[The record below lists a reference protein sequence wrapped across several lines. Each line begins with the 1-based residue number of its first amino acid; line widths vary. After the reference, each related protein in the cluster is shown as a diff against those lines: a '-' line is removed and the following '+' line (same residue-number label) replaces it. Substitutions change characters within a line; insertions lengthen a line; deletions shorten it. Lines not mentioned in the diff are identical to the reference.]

1 MKSFIIAWKDLKI
14 RLIDRRGFMMML
26 IMPLLLTAILGSALS
41 NIFDNGGLPKTVIG
55 YYQVGND
62 EFADVFQKDV
72 LQSKELKDDVKV
84 KIVNSQEELEDMLK
98 EKKIDVGIVIPN
110 KWSEQLQDGKL
121 KEPKVFI
128 DPSKDI
134 QAKIAES
141 MVRSFSE
148 RVQTVTVSTKSV
160 VTELANSQHSNVE
173 QVAKEVSGDLQT
185 VATSGADNI
194 EKGTIGKKTVVAMQ
208 YYAAAMLVMFLLYN
222 ITVGAK
228 SVVTEQRTETLARLF
243 STPTSSFS
251 ILFGKFLGTL
261 LFACIQFGIFIVATH
276 FMFHV
281 EWGGDLSQIVAVG
294 MSYAI
299 CVSGLSMLIAAFIRE
314 EKTADVMGGI
324 GIQILAILGGS
335 MLPIYVFPD
344 TLQTIANVAP
354 NKWALTSFLNIMSGT
369 SWDVLLPVI
378 FSLCG
383 AGIVS
388 VMIGTLRLRTR

>member
-41 NIFDNGGLPKTVIG
+41 NIFDNGGLPKTVVG
-55 YYQVGND
+55 YYQVGTD

-72 LQSKELKDDVKV
+72 LQSQELKDDVKV

-110 KWSEQLQDGKL
+110 KWSEQVQDGKL

-141 MVRSFSE
+141 MIRSFSE
-148 RVQTVTVSTKSV
+148 RVQTVAVSTKSV
-160 VTELANSQHSNVE
+160 VTELVKSQHSNVE
-173 QVAKEVSGDLQT
+173 QIAKEVSGGLQT
-185 VATSGADNI
+185 VATSGANNI
-194 EKGTIGKKTVVAMQ
+194 EKGTIGKKTVAAMQ

-261 LFACIQFGIFIVATH
+261 LFACIQLGMFIVATH
-276 FMFHV
+276 LMFQV
-281 EWGGDLSQIVAVG
+281 EWGGDLSQIVVVG
-294 MSYAI
+294 ISYAI

-369 SWDVLLPVI
+369 PWDALLPVI
-378 FSLCG
+378 FSLCS

-388 VMIGTLRLRTR
+388 VIIGTLRLRTR

>member
-1 MKSFIIAWKDLKI
+1 MRSFIIAWKDLKI

-26 IMPLLLTAILGSALS
+26 IMPLVLTAILGSALS
-41 NIFDNGGLPKTVIG
+41 NVFESGGIPKTVIG
-55 YYQVGND
+55 YYQEGMD

-72 LQSKELKDDVKV
+72 LQSKEIKDDVKV
-84 KIVNSQEELEDMLK
+84 KVVNSREELEDMLK

-110 KWSEQLQDGKL
+110 KWSEQVQDGKL
-121 KEPKVFI
+121 KEPKVLI

-141 MVRSFSE
+141 MIRSFSE
-148 RVQTVTVSTKSV
+148 RVQTVAVSTKSV
-160 VTELANSQHSNVE
+160 VTELAKSQQSDVA
-173 QVAKEVSGDLQT
+173 QVAKEVSGSLQT
-185 VATSGADNI
+185 IATASVDNI
-194 EKGTIGKKTVVAMQ
+194 QRGTIGKKTVAAMQ

-281 EWGGDLSQIVAVG
+281 EWGEDVSQIVVLG
-294 MSYAI
+294 ISYAI

-314 EKTADVMGGI
+314 EKTADLMGGI

-344 TLQTIANVAP
+344 TLQTVANIAP

-369 SWDVLLPVI
+369 SWDGLFPVI
-378 FSLCG
+378 LSLCS
-383 AGIVS
+383 AGIIS

>member
-55 YYQVGND
+55 YYQVGTD
-62 EFADVFQKDV
+62 ELADVFQKDV

-110 KWSEQLQDGKL
+110 KWSEQVQDGKL
-121 KEPKVFI
+121 KEPKVLI

-141 MVRSFSE
+141 MIRSFSE
-148 RVQTVTVSTKSV
+148 RVQTVAVSTKSV
-160 VTELANSQHSNVE
+160 VTELVKSQHSNVE
-173 QVAKEVSGDLQT
+173 QIAKEVSGGLQT
-185 VATSGADNI
+185 VATSGANNI
-194 EKGTIGKKTVVAMQ
+194 EKGTIGKKTVAAMQ

-261 LFACIQFGIFIVATH
+261 LFACIQLGMFIVATH
-276 FMFHV
+276 FMFQV
-281 EWGGDLSQIVAVG
+281 EWGGDLSQIVVVG
-294 MSYAI
+294 ISYAI

-369 SWDVLLPVI
+369 PWDALLPVI
-378 FSLCG
+378 FSLCS

>member
-55 YYQVGND
+55 YYQVGTD

-110 KWSEQLQDGKL
+110 KWSEQVQDGKL

-141 MVRSFSE
+141 MIHSFSE
-148 RVQTVTVSTKSV
+148 CVQTVAVSTKSI
-160 VTELANSQHSNVE
+160 VTELAKSQHSNVE

-185 VATSGADNI
+185 VATSGVDNI

-261 LFACIQFGIFIVATH
+261 LFACMQLGIFIVATH

-294 MSYAI
+294 ISYAI

-344 TLQTIANVAP
+344 TLQTIANIAP

-378 FSLCG
+378 FSLCS

>member
-41 NIFDNGGLPKTVIG
+41 NVFDNGGLPKTVIG
-55 YYQVGND
+55 YYQVGTD
-62 EFADVFQKDV
+62 ELADVFQKDV
-72 LQSKELKDDVKV
+72 LQSKEIKDDVKV
-84 KIVNSQEELEDMLK
+84 KIVHSQEELEDMLK

-110 KWSEQLQDGKL
+110 KWSEQVQDGKL
-121 KEPKVFI
+121 KEPKVLI
-128 DPSKDI
+128 DPSKNI

-141 MVRSFSE
+141 MIRSFSE
-148 RVQTVTVSTKSV
+148 RVQTVAVSTKSV
-160 VTELANSQHSNVE
+160 VTELVKSQQGDVA
-173 QVAKEVSGDLQT
+173 QVAKEVSGSLQAI
-185 VATSGADNI
+185 ATTNADNI
-194 EKGTIGKKTVVAMQ
+194 KRGTIGKKTVAAMQ

-261 LFACIQFGIFIVATH
+261 LFACIQFGIFIAATH

-281 EWGGDLSQIVAVG
+281 EWGEDVSQIVVLG
-294 MSYAI
+294 ISYAI
-299 CVSGLSMLIAAFIRE
+299 CVSGLSMLIAAFIHE

-335 MLPIYVFPD
+335 MLPIYVFPN

-378 FSLCG
+378 FSLCS

-388 VMIGTLRLRTR
+388 VMVGTLRLRTR

>member
-41 NIFDNGGLPKTVIG
+41 NIFDNGGLPKTVVG
-55 YYQVGND
+55 YYQVGTD

-84 KIVNSQEELEDMLK
+84 KIVHSQEELEDMLK

-110 KWSEQLQDGKL
+110 KWSEQVQDGKL
-121 KEPKVFI
+121 KEPKVLI

-141 MVRSFSE
+141 MIRSFSE
-148 RVQTVTVSTKSV
+148 RVQTVAVSTKSV
-160 VTELANSQHSNVE
+160 VTELVKSQHSNVE
-173 QVAKEVSGDLQT
+173 QIAKEVSGGLQT
-185 VATSGADNI
+185 VATSGANNI
-194 EKGTIGKKTVVAMQ
+194 EKGTIGKKTVAAMQ
-208 YYAAAMLVMFLLYN
+208 YYAVAMLVMFLLYN

-261 LFACIQFGIFIVATH
+261 LFACIQLGMFIVATH
-276 FMFHV
+276 FMFQV
-281 EWGGDLSQIVAVG
+281 EWGGDLSQIVVVG
-294 MSYAI
+294 ISYAI

-369 SWDVLLPVI
+369 PWDALLPVI
-378 FSLCG
+378 FSLCS

>member
-110 KWSEQLQDGKL
+110 KWSEQVQDRKL

-141 MVRSFSE
+141 MVRSF
-148 RVQTVTVSTKSV
+148 QSV
-160 VTELANSQHSNVE
+160 FKQLR
-173 QVAKEVSGDLQT
+173 
-185 VATSGADNI
+185 
-194 EKGTIGKKTVVAMQ
+194 
-208 YYAAAMLVMFLLYN
+208 YLL
-222 ITVGAK
+222 K
-228 SVVTEQRTETLARLF
+228 
-243 STPTSSFS
+243 
-251 ILFGKFLGTL
+251 
-261 LFACIQFGIFIVATH
+261 
-276 FMFHV
+276 
-281 EWGGDLSQIVAVG
+281 
-294 MSYAI
+294 
-299 CVSGLSMLIAAFIRE
+299 
-314 EKTADVMGGI
+314 
-324 GIQILAILGGS
+324 
-335 MLPIYVFPD
+335 
-344 TLQTIANVAP
+344 
-354 NKWALTSFLNIMSGT
+354 
-369 SWDVLLPVI
+369 VL
-378 FSLCG
+378 
-383 AGIVS
+383 
-388 VMIGTLRLRTR
+388 

>member
-41 NIFDNGGLPKTVIG
+41 NIFDNGGLPKTVVG
-55 YYQVGND
+55 YYQVGTD

-110 KWSEQLQDGKL
+110 KWSEQVQDGKL
-121 KEPKVFI
+121 KEPKVLI

-141 MVRSFSE
+141 MIRSFSE
-148 RVQTVTVSTKSV
+148 RVQTVAVSTKSV
-160 VTELANSQHSNVE
+160 VTELVKSQHSNVE
-173 QVAKEVSGDLQT
+173 QIAKEVSGGLQT
-185 VATSGADNI
+185 VATSGANNI

-261 LFACIQFGIFIVATH
+261 LFACIQLGMFIVATH
-276 FMFHV
+276 FMFQV
-281 EWGGDLSQIVAVG
+281 EWGGDLSQIVVVG
-294 MSYAI
+294 ISYAI

-369 SWDVLLPVI
+369 PWDALLPVI
-378 FSLCG
+378 FSLCS

>member
-55 YYQVGND
+55 YYQVGTD

-110 KWSEQLQDGKL
+110 KWSEQVQDGKL
-121 KEPKVFI
+121 KEPKVLI

-141 MVRSFSE
+141 MIRSFSE
-148 RVQTVTVSTKSV
+148 RVQTVAVSTKSV
-160 VTELANSQHSNVE
+160 VTELAKSQHSNVE
-173 QVAKEVSGDLQT
+173 QVAKEVSGGLQT
-185 VATSGADNI
+185 VATSGANNI

-261 LFACIQFGIFIVATH
+261 LFACIQLGMFIVATH
-276 FMFHV
+276 FMFQV

-294 MSYAI
+294 ISYAI

-344 TLQTIANVAP
+344 SLQTIANVAP

-369 SWDVLLPVI
+369 PWDVLLPVI
-378 FSLCG
+378 FSLCS

>member
-110 KWSEQLQDGKL
+110 KWSEQVQDGKL

-148 RVQTVTVSTKSV
+148 RVQTVAVSTKSV
-160 VTELANSQHSNVE
+160 VTELENSQHNNVE

-185 VATSGADNI
+185 VATSRADNI
-194 EKGTIGKKTVVAMQ
+194 EKGTIGKKTVAAMQ

-243 STPTSSFS
+243 STPTSLFS

-261 LFACIQFGIFIVATH
+261 LFACIQFGMFIVATH

-344 TLQTIANVAP
+344 TLRTIANVAP

>member
-55 YYQVGND
+55 YYQVGTD

-110 KWSEQLQDGKL
+110 KWSEQVQDGKL

-141 MVRSFSE
+141 MIRSFSE
-148 RVQTVTVSTKSV
+148 RVQTVAVSTKSV
-160 VTELANSQHSNVE
+160 VTELAKSQQSNVE

-185 VATSGADNI
+185 VATSGANNI
-194 EKGTIGKKTVVAMQ
+194 EKGTIGKKTVAAIQ

-261 LFACIQFGIFIVATH
+261 LFACIQLGMFIVATH
-276 FMFHV
+276 FMFQV

-294 MSYAI
+294 ISYAI

-369 SWDVLLPVI
+369 PWDVLLPVI
-378 FSLCG
+378 FSLCS

>member
-55 YYQVGND
+55 YYQVGTD
-62 EFADVFQKDV
+62 EFADVFQKEV

-98 EKKIDVGIVIPN
+98 EKKIDVGIIIPN
-110 KWSEQLQDGKL
+110 KWSEQVQDGKL
-121 KEPKVFI
+121 KEPKVLI

-141 MVRSFSE
+141 MIRSFSE
-148 RVQTVTVSTKSV
+148 RVQTVAVSTKSV
-160 VTELANSQHSNVE
+160 VTELAKSQHSNVE

-185 VATSGADNI
+185 VATSDANNI
-194 EKGTIGKKTVVAMQ
+194 EKGTIGKKTVAAMQ

-281 EWGGDLSQIVAVG
+281 EWGGDLSQIVAIG
-294 MSYAI
+294 ISYAI

-344 TLQTIANVAP
+344 TLQTIANIAP

-378 FSLCG
+378 FSLCS

>member
-41 NIFDNGGLPKTVIG
+41 NIFDNGGLPKTVVG
-55 YYQVGND
+55 YYQVGTD

-110 KWSEQLQDGKL
+110 KWSEQVQDGKL
-121 KEPKVFI
+121 KEPKILI

-141 MVRSFSE
+141 MIRSFSE
-148 RVQTVTVSTKSV
+148 RVQTVAVSTKSV
-160 VTELANSQHSNVE
+160 VTELVKSQHSNVE
-173 QVAKEVSGDLQT
+173 QIAKEVSGGLQT
-185 VATSGADNI
+185 VATSGANNI
-194 EKGTIGKKTVVAMQ
+194 EKGTIGKKTVAAMQ

-261 LFACIQFGIFIVATH
+261 LFACIQLGMFIVATH
-276 FMFHV
+276 FMFQV
-281 EWGGDLSQIVAVG
+281 EWGGDLSQIVVVG
-294 MSYAI
+294 ISYAI

-369 SWDVLLPVI
+369 PWDALLPVI
-378 FSLCG
+378 FSLCS

>member
-14 RLIDRRGFMMML
+14 RLIDRRGFIMML

-55 YYQVGND
+55 YYQEGTD
-62 EFADVFQKDV
+62 ELADVFQKDV
-72 LQSKELKDDVKV
+72 LQSKELKDGVKV
-84 KIVNSQEELEDMLK
+84 KIVNSQEELEGMLK

-110 KWSEQLQDGKL
+110 KWSEQVQDGKL

-141 MVRSFSE
+141 MIRSFSE
-148 RVQTVTVSTKSV
+148 RVQTVVVSTKSV
-160 VTELANSQHSNVE
+160 VTELAKSQHSNVE

-185 VATSGADNI
+185 VATSGANNI
-194 EKGTIGKKTVVAMQ
+194 EKGTIGKKTVAAMQ

-261 LFACIQFGIFIVATH
+261 LFACIQLGMFIVATH
-276 FMFHV
+276 FMFQV
-281 EWGGDLSQIVAVG
+281 EWGGDLSQIVVVG

-369 SWDVLLPVI
+369 PWDVLLPVI
-378 FSLCG
+378 FSLCS

>member
-14 RLIDRRGFMMML
+14 RLIDRRGFIMTL

-55 YYQVGND
+55 YYQVGTD

-84 KIVNSQEELEDMLK
+84 KIVNSQEELEGMLK

-110 KWSEQLQDGKL
+110 KWSEQVQDGKL

-141 MVRSFSE
+141 MIRSFSE
-148 RVQTVTVSTKSV
+148 RVQTVAVSTKSV
-160 VTELANSQHSNVE
+160 VTELAKSQHSNVE

-185 VATSGADNI
+185 VATSGANNI
-194 EKGTIGKKTVVAMQ
+194 EKGTIGKKTVAAMQ

-261 LFACIQFGIFIVATH
+261 LFACIQLGMFIVATH
-276 FMFHV
+276 FMFQV

-294 MSYAI
+294 ISYAI

-369 SWDVLLPVI
+369 PWDVLLPVI
-378 FSLCG
+378 FSLCS

>member
-14 RLIDRRGFMMML
+14 RLIDRRGFIMML

-41 NIFDNGGLPKTVIG
+41 NIFDHGGLPKTVIG
-55 YYQVGND
+55 YYQVGTD

-84 KIVNSQEELEDMLK
+84 KIVNSQEELEGMLK

-110 KWSEQLQDGKL
+110 KWSEQVQDGKL
-121 KEPKVFI
+121 KELKVFI

-141 MVRSFSE
+141 MIRSFSE
-148 RVQTVTVSTKSV
+148 RVQTVAVSTKSV
-160 VTELANSQHSNVE
+160 VTELAKSQHSNVE

-185 VATSGADNI
+185 VATSGANNI
-194 EKGTIGKKTVVAMQ
+194 EKGTIGKKTVAAMQ

-243 STPTSSFS
+243 GTPTSSFS

-261 LFACIQFGIFIVATH
+261 LFACIQLGMFIVATH
-276 FMFHV
+276 FMFQV

-294 MSYAI
+294 ISYAI

-369 SWDVLLPVI
+369 PWDVLLPVI
-378 FSLCG
+378 FSLCS

>member
-110 KWSEQLQDGKL
+110 KWSEQVQDGKL

-134 QAKIAES
+134 QAKISES

-148 RVQTVTVSTKSV
+148 RVQTVAVSTKSV

-194 EKGTIGKKTVVAMQ
+194 EKGTIGKKTVAAMQ

>member
-26 IMPLLLTAILGSALS
+26 VMPLLLTAILGFALS

-55 YYQVGND
+55 YYQEGPD
-62 EFADVFQKDV
+62 EFADVFKKDV
-72 LQSKELKDDVKV
+72 LQSKEIKDDVKV
-84 KIVNSQEELEDMLK
+84 KVVNSQEELKGMLK
-98 EKKIDVGIVIPN
+98 EKKIDVGIVMPN
-110 KWSEQLQDGKL
+110 KWSEQVQDGKL
-121 KEPKVFI
+121 KEPKVLI

-141 MVRSFSE
+141 MIRSFLE
-148 RVQTVTVSTKSV
+148 RVQTVAVSTKSV
-160 VTELANSQHSNVE
+160 VTELPKSQHSNVE
-173 QVAKEVSGDLQT
+173 QVAKEVSGNLQT
-185 VATSGADNI
+185 VATSSADNI
-194 EKGTIGKKTVVAMQ
+194 ERGTIGKKTVAAMQ

-261 LFACIQFGIFIVATH
+261 LFACIQFGVFIVATY

-281 EWGGDLSQIVAVG
+281 EWGEDVFQIVVLG
-294 MSYAI
+294 ISYAI
-299 CVSGLSMLIAAFIRE
+299 CVSGLSMLIAAFIHE
-314 EKTADVMGGI
+314 EKTADLMGGI
-324 GIQILAILGGS
+324 GIQLLAILGGS

-344 TLQTIANVAP
+344 TLQTVANIAP

-369 SWDVLLPVI
+369 SWAMLLPVI
-378 FSLCG
+378 FSLCS
-383 AGIVS
+383 AGIIS

>member
-41 NIFDNGGLPKTVIG
+41 NIFDNGGLPKTVVG
-55 YYQVGND
+55 YYQVGTD
-62 EFADVFQKDV
+62 EFGDVFQKDV

-110 KWSEQLQDGKL
+110 KWSEQVQDGKL
-121 KEPKVFI
+121 KEPKVLI

-141 MVRSFSE
+141 MIRSFSE
-148 RVQTVTVSTKSV
+148 RVQTVAVSTKSV
-160 VTELANSQHSNVE
+160 VTELVKSQHSNVE
-173 QVAKEVSGDLQT
+173 QIAKEVSGGLQT
-185 VATSGADNI
+185 VATSGANNI
-194 EKGTIGKKTVVAMQ
+194 EKGTIGKKTVAAMQ

-261 LFACIQFGIFIVATH
+261 LFACIQLGMFIVATH
-276 FMFHV
+276 FMFQV
-281 EWGGDLSQIVAVG
+281 EWGGDLSQIVVVG
-294 MSYAI
+294 ISYAI

-369 SWDVLLPVI
+369 PWDALLPVI
-378 FSLCG
+378 FSLCS

>member
-41 NIFDNGGLPKTVIG
+41 NVFDSGGLPKTVIG
-55 YYQVGND
+55 YYQGGTD

-72 LQSKELKDDVKV
+72 LQSKEIKDDVKV
-84 KIVNSQEELEDMLK
+84 KVVNSQEELEDMLK

-110 KWSEQLQDGKL
+110 KWSEQIQDGKL
-121 KEPKVFI
+121 KEPKVLI

-141 MVRSFSE
+141 MIRSFSE
-148 RVQTVTVSTKSV
+148 RVQTVAVSTKSV
-160 VTELANSQHSNVE
+160 VTELAKSQQGDVA
-173 QVAKEVSGDLQT
+173 QVAKEVSGSLQT
-185 VATSGADNI
+185 IATANMDNI
-194 EKGTIGKKTVVAMQ
+194 QKGTIGKKTVAAMQ

-261 LFACIQFGIFIVATH
+261 LFACIQFGVFIVATH

-281 EWGGDLSQIVAVG
+281 EWGEDVSQIAVLG
-294 MSYAI
+294 ISYAI

-344 TLQTIANVAP
+344 TLQTVANIAP

-369 SWDVLLPVI
+369 SWDVLFPVI
-378 FSLCG
+378 FSLCS

>member
-55 YYQVGND
+55 YYQVGTD

-110 KWSEQLQDGKL
+110 KWSEQVQDGKL
-121 KEPKVFI
+121 KEPKVLI

-141 MVRSFSE
+141 MIRSFSE
-148 RVQTVTVSTKSV
+148 RVQTVAVSTKSV
-160 VTELANSQHSNVE
+160 VTELAKSQHSNVE
-173 QVAKEVSGDLQT
+173 QVAKEVSGGLQT
-185 VATSGADNI
+185 VATSGANNI
-194 EKGTIGKKTVVAMQ
+194 EKGTIGKKTVAAMQ

-261 LFACIQFGIFIVATH
+261 LFACIQLGMFIVATH
-276 FMFHV
+276 FMFQV

-294 MSYAI
+294 ISYAI

-344 TLQTIANVAP
+344 SLQTIANVAP

-369 SWDVLLPVI
+369 PWDVLLPVI
-378 FSLCG
+378 FSLCS

>member
-41 NIFDNGGLPKTVIG
+41 NIFDNSGLPKTVIG

-110 KWSEQLQDGKL
+110 KWSEQVKDGKL

-141 MVRSFSE
+141 MIRSFSE
-148 RVQTVTVSTKSV
+148 RVQTVAVSTKSV
-160 VTELANSQHSNVE
+160 VTELVKSQHSNVE
-173 QVAKEVSGDLQT
+173 QVVKEVSGDLQT
-185 VATSGADNI
+185 VATSGANNI

-261 LFACIQFGIFIVATH
+261 LFACIQLGIFIVATH

-294 MSYAI
+294 ISYAI

-354 NKWALTSFLNIMSGT
+354 NKWALISFLNIMSGT

-378 FSLCG
+378 FSLCS

>member
-110 KWSEQLQDGKL
+110 KWSEQVQDGKL

-148 RVQTVTVSTKSV
+148 RVQTIAVSTKSV

-314 EKTADVMGGI
+314 EKMADVMGGI

-388 VMIGTLRLRTR
+388 VMIGTLRLHTR

>member
-41 NIFDNGGLPKTVIG
+41 NIFDNGGLPKTVVG
-55 YYQVGND
+55 YYQVGTD

-110 KWSEQLQDGKL
+110 KWSEQVQDGKL
-121 KEPKVFI
+121 KEPKVLI

-141 MVRSFSE
+141 MIRSFSE
-148 RVQTVTVSTKSV
+148 RVQTVAVSTKSV
-160 VTELANSQHSNVE
+160 VTELVKSQHSNVE
-173 QVAKEVSGDLQT
+173 QIAKEVSGGLQT
-185 VATSGADNI
+185 VATSGANNI
-194 EKGTIGKKTVVAMQ
+194 EKGTIGKKTVAAMQ

-243 STPTSSFS
+243 STLTSSFS

-261 LFACIQFGIFIVATH
+261 LFACIQLGIFIVATH
-276 FMFHV
+276 FMFQV
-281 EWGGDLSQIVAVG
+281 EWGGDLSQIVVVG
-294 MSYAI
+294 ISYAI

-369 SWDVLLPVI
+369 PWDALLPVI
-378 FSLCG
+378 FSLCS

>member
-110 KWSEQLQDGKL
+110 KWSEQVQDGKL

-148 RVQTVTVSTKSV
+148 RVQTVAVSTKSV
-160 VTELANSQHSNVE
+160 VTELENSQHNNVE

-185 VATSGADNI
+185 VATSRADNI
-194 EKGTIGKKTVVAMQ
+194 EKGTIGKKTVAAMQ

-261 LFACIQFGIFIVATH
+261 LFACIQFGMFIVATH

-281 EWGGDLSQIVAVG
+281 EWGRDLSQIVAVG

-344 TLQTIANVAP
+344 TLRTIANVAP

>member
-55 YYQVGND
+55 YYQVGTD
-62 EFADVFQKDV
+62 EFAGVFQKDV

-110 KWSEQLQDGKL
+110 KWSEQVQDGKL
-121 KEPKVFI
+121 KEPKVLI

-141 MVRSFSE
+141 MIRSFSE
-148 RVQTVTVSTKSV
+148 RVQTVAVSTKSV
-160 VTELANSQHSNVE
+160 VTELAKSQHSNVE
-173 QVAKEVSGDLQT
+173 QVAKEVSGGLQT
-185 VATSGADNI
+185 VATSSANNI
-194 EKGTIGKKTVVAMQ
+194 EKGTIGKKTVAAMQ

-261 LFACIQFGIFIVATH
+261 LFACIQLGMFIVATH
-276 FMFHV
+276 FMFQV

-294 MSYAI
+294 ISYAI

-344 TLQTIANVAP
+344 SLQTIANVAP

-369 SWDVLLPVI
+369 PWDVLLPVI
-378 FSLCG
+378 FSLCS

>member
-72 LQSKELKDDVKV
+72 LQSKEIKDDVKV
-84 KIVNSQEELEDMLK
+84 KIVHSQEELEDMLK

-110 KWSEQLQDGKL
+110 KWSEQVQDGKL
-121 KEPKVFI
+121 KEPKVLI
-128 DPSKDI
+128 DPSKNI

-141 MVRSFSE
+141 MIRSFSE
-148 RVQTVTVSTKSV
+148 RVQTVAVSTKSV
-160 VTELANSQHSNVE
+160 VTELVKSQQGDVA
-173 QVAKEVSGDLQT
+173 QVAKEVSGSLQAI
-185 VATSGADNI
+185 ATTNADNI
-194 EKGTIGKKTVVAMQ
+194 KRGTIGKKTVAAMQ

-261 LFACIQFGIFIVATH
+261 LFACIQFGIFIAATH

-281 EWGGDLSQIVAVG
+281 EWGEDVSQIVVLG
-294 MSYAI
+294 ISYAI
-299 CVSGLSMLIAAFIRE
+299 CVSGLSMLIAAFIHE

-344 TLQTIANVAP
+344 TLQTIANVTP

-378 FSLCG
+378 FSLCS

-388 VMIGTLRLRTR
+388 VMVGTLRLRTR